1 MQRTAFIASV
11 LACGLSAGSCTSR
24 TLPLPPPE
32 VTRVTSPDA
41 DGIVTV
47 TGYALEGAS
56 VGVLNERTM
65 EGVLTAS
72 ESEACDSTCPWTARL
87 HGEVGDPLRVWQFV
101 ETESARDVVVPK
113 PR

>member
-1 MQRTAFIASV
+1 MRRTVFIAWV
-11 LACGLSAGSCTSR
+11 IACGWSAGSCTSR

-32 VTRVTSPDA
+32 VTRVTAPDT

-56 VGVLNERTM
+56 VGVVNDRTL
-65 EGVLTAS
+65 EGVIAAT
-72 ESEACDSTCPWTARL
+72 EREGCQSTCPWTARL
-87 HGEVGDPLRVWQFV
+87 HADVGDSLRVWQFI
-101 ETESARDVVVPK
+101 ETEGATDVLVPK